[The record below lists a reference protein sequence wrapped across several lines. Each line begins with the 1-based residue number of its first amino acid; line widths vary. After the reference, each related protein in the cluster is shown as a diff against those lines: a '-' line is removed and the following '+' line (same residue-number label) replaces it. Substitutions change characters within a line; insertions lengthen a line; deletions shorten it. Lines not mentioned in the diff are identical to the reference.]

1 MTIHRLSQ
9 GAGNREPTG
18 PVGCYLKQYRNSK
31 KLIRKGQEMRQFKSL
46 LAVLAVLVTAT
57 ATSYSHCQIPCGIYD
72 DSARIAAM
80 REDVTTIEKSM
91 NGIIEL
97 SAAGEKNYNQIVRW
111 VMNKED
117 HADKLQEVATQYFMF
132 QRIKPVDETDQVAW
146 TAYQQQ
152 LTLMHKI
159 TVHAMKAKQT
169 TDLAEVETLRSLI
182 DAFEKLYFGK

>member
-1 MTIHRLSQ
+1 
-9 GAGNREPTG
+9 
-18 PVGCYLKQYRNSK
+18 
-31 KLIRKGQEMRQFKSL
+31 MRQFKSL

>member
-1 MTIHRLSQ
+1 
-9 GAGNREPTG
+9 
-18 PVGCYLKQYRNSK
+18 
-31 KLIRKGQEMRQFKSL
+31 MRQVKSL
-46 LAVLAVLVTAT
+46 LTVLAVLLTAV
-57 ATSYSHCQIPCGIYD
+57 AASYSHCEIPCGIYD
-72 DSARIAAM
+72 DAARIAAM

-91 NGIIEL
+91 KGIIDL
-97 SAAGEKNYNQIVRW
+97 SAAGDKNYNQIVRW

-132 QRIKPVDETDQVAW
+132 QRIKPVEETDQAVW

-152 LTLMHKI
+152 LTFMHKI

-169 TDLAEVETLRSLI
+169 TDLEEVETLRSLI

>member
-1 MTIHRLSQ
+1 
-9 GAGNREPTG
+9 
-18 PVGCYLKQYRNSK
+18 
-31 KLIRKGQEMRQFKSL
+31 MRQVKSL
-46 LAVLAVLVTAT
+46 LTLPAVLIALA
-57 ATSYSHCQIPCGIYD
+57 ATSYSHCEIPCGIYD
-72 DSARIAAM
+72 DAARIAAM

-91 NGIIEL
+91 KGIIDL
-97 SAAGEKNYNQIVRW
+97 SAADDKNYNQIVRW

-132 QRIKPVDETDQVAW
+132 QRIKPVEETDQAAW

-169 TDLAEVETLRSLI
+169 TDPAEVETLRNLI
-182 DAFEKLYFGK
+182 DAFEKQYFGK

>member
-1 MTIHRLSQ
+1 MKSTGLFLLVFATI
-9 GAGNREPTG
+9 AAA
-18 PVGCYLKQYRNSK
+18 VGS
-31 KLIRKGQEMRQFKSL
+31 
-46 LAVLAVLVTAT
+46 V
-57 ATSYSHCQIPCGIYD
+57 YSHCEIPCGIYD
-72 DSARIAAM
+72 DAARVAAM

-91 NGIIEL
+91 KGIIDL

-132 QRIKPVDETDQVAW
+132 QRIKPVDETDPAAW
-146 TAYQQQ
+146 TVYQQQ

-169 TDLAEVETLRSLI
+169 TDLVEIETLRNLI
-182 DAFEKLYFGK
+182 DAFDKLYFGK

>member
-1 MTIHRLSQ
+1 
-9 GAGNREPTG
+9 
-18 PVGCYLKQYRNSK
+18 
-31 KLIRKGQEMRQFKSL
+31 MRQVRL
-46 LAVLAVLVTAT
+46 LLTVLAVLSATA

-72 DSARIAAM
+72 DSARVAMM

-91 NGIIEL
+91 KGIIEL
-97 SAAGEKNYNQIVRW
+97 SAAGDKNYNQIVRW

-132 QRIKPVDETDQVAW
+132 QRIKPVEETDQAAW
-146 TAYQQQ
+146 IAYQQQ

-169 TDLAEVETLRSLI
+169 TDLAEVATLRSLI
-182 DAFEKLYFGK
+182 DAFEKLYFSK